1 MRNSYNDY
9 FSEFSYKN
17 PHVISYRNKRRGEL
31 VGKVIVL
38 MLIIGVIS
46 LTSLARYAS
55 PLLGIPVFLVLAGL
69 LFKPWRLFDRRFAGR
84 IVSIAHEH
92 CRESINKSPVDIRY
106 VNQHVVAYVVC
117 LVKGERRKN
126 YCGKKSIV
134 KISVGSFAFFIPC
147 VLYFYKEVTDKKPY
161 NRKKHPYK
169 SFLLSR
175 KELCP
180 APRSLRQTRAESLA
194 DHENAIRTQNTART
208 KA

>member
-1 MRNSYNDY
+1 MKKTYNDC
-9 FSEFSYKN
+9 FSGFSYEN

-46 LTSLARYAS
+46 VTSLARYAS

-92 CRESINKSPVDIRY
+92 CRESINKSSVDIRY
-106 VNQHVVAYVVC
+106 VNQHVVAYMVC

-126 YCGKKSIV
+126 YSFRIEEKYEEVYHVGAFIMKIPGIDFPINLTAHDLTVCPGCGALYPRENKQCVGAGCGMPAVIV
-134 KISVGSFAFFIPC
+134 SRPVPQIQSP
-147 VLYFYKEVTDKKPY
+147 DKG
-161 NRKKHPYK
+161 
-169 SFLLSR
+169 
-175 KELCP
+175 E
-180 APRSLRQTRAESLA
+180 
-194 DHENAIRTQNTART
+194 
-208 KA
+208 

>member
-17 PHVISYRNKRRGEL
+17 PHVLAYRNKRRAAMA
-31 VGKVIVL
+31 GKVLIL
-38 MLIIGVIS
+38 LLIIGAIS

-106 VNQHVVAYVVC
+106 VNQRVVTHMIC
-117 LVKGERRKN
+117 QVKGENGKN
-126 YCGKKSIV
+126 YSFRVEEKYEEVYHVGDFV
-134 KISVGSFAFFIPC
+134 MKISGIDFPINLTAHDIVVCPKCGTLYPRENKQCVGAGCGMSAIS
-147 VLYFYKEVTDKKPY
+147 V
-161 NRKKHPYK
+161 NRPV
-169 SFLLSR
+169 
-175 KELCP
+175 
-180 APRSLRQTRAESLA
+180 AQ
-194 DHENAIRTQNTART
+194 IQNPG
-208 KA
+208 